1 MAKLKL
7 YFGDDPKEKKKNI
20 ARAIGFVLALVIV
33 VVSIVGVVKGI
44 GDKEPGYYT
53 LEAARDAEV
62 PKYSLG
68 VTYTQYFEGSTN
80 QIKQLM
86 RAAEKV
92 YSDALMWSY
101 KMFDAKDEYEG
112 FVNLASVNNSVKSWT
127 LGAGVYRSPEFQFA
141 PQVYNAIFDAYEK
154 TCQKAGYNLFAGA
167 LYDAWKEI
175 LVLDEP
181 QDYDPLN
188 DSYQKERIEKLA
200 QASSALDNFKV
211 EVVSASEYKLRFTVS
226 ESYVKLLE
234 ELECGINIVDFG
246 MLHDSYMLQ
255 EVYARMEAAGF
266 VDCAIEAGS
275 SLLALNGR
283 NIASQS
289 LFSRKSTGDSD
300 IYHYTLT
307 DAAGK
312 EHLRSLYFNVYTG
325 QQNDLAEKTE
335 VDMIGTFDLVEPVW
349 INLQLSNAE
358 SAAELKALADKFN
371 ALDGVQ
377 VEVYN

>member
-33 VVSIVGVVKGI
+33 IVSIVGVVKGI

-53 LEAARDAEV
+53 LEAARDANV

-112 FVNLASVNNSVKSWT
+112 FVNLASVNNSVKNWT
-127 LGAGVYRSPEFQFA
+127 LSAGVCRSPEFQFA
-141 PQVYNAIFDAYEK
+141 PQVYSAILDAYEK

-200 QASSALDNFKV
+200 QASSELENFKV
-211 EVVSASEYKLRFTVS
+211 EVVNASEYKLRFTVS

-246 MLHDSYMLQ
+246 MLHDSYMMR
-255 EVYARMEAAGF
+255 EVYAQMEAAGF
-266 VDCAIEAGS
+266 VDCVIETDSGM
-275 SLLALNGR
+275 LALNGR

-289 LFSRKSTGDSD
+289 LFSRKSSGDGD
-300 IYHYTLT
+300 VYHYAVT

-358 SAAELKALADKFN
+358 SPAELKALAEKFN